1 MKLCIFKQLPFLRI
15 SCRPGANRFL
25 RFFIYK
31 FLHDERTDEGFI
43 LIVVVVVVV
52 EVLISCCCEERLP
65 EIMALL

>member
-1 MKLCIFKQLPFLRI
+1 M
-15 SCRPGANRFL
+15 RFL
-25 RFFIYK
+25 YK

-43 LIVVVVVVV
+43 LIVVVVVV

>member
-1 MKLCIFKQLPFLRI
+1 M
-15 SCRPGANRFL
+15 
-25 RFFIYK
+25 RFFYK